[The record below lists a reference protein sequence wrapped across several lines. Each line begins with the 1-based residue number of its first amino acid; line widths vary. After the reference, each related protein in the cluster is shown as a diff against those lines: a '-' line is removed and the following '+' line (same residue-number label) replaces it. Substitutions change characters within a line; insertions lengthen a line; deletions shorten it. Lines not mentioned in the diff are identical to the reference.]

1 MSQDYF
7 GIDRKKLAGKYY
19 EKVEK
24 GIIKAF
30 SNLYPNNKITVK
42 YKSER
47 NDYYFYVYINGETF
61 AQQELPLAIDTLI
74 LVDRYINHLAISL
87 FSGESLDSYI
97 KKCDDYKEENYEWLK
112 NEVDKLIEEYQKQGV
127 IFEDATVSKNR
138 WRIEC
143 YHPEK
148 SKKDPY
154 YNSLFSRRDINKP
167 HPDRRRTCNGGYF
180 SVFPFT
186 MGTAKTILNRFKSAI
201 KNCLKGDY

>member
-1 MSQDYF
+1 MRDYF
-7 GIDRKKLAGKYY
+7 GIDRKNLKGKYY
-19 EKVEK
+19 EKVEN

-42 YKSER
+42 YESE
-47 NDYYFYVYINGETF
+47 NNNHYFCVYIDGETF
-61 AQQELPLAIDTLI
+61 AQQEIPLAIDTKI
-74 LVDRYINHLAISL
+74 LVDKYINHLAISL

-97 KKCDDYKEENYEWLK
+97 KEFDDYKEENYDWLK

-148 SKKDPY
+148 SKKEPY
-154 YNSLFSRRDINKP
+154 QNSYFNKTHINNKP
-167 HPDRRRTCNGGYF
+167 HPDKRRTCHSGYF
-180 SVFPFT
+180 SIFPFT
-186 MGTAKTILNRFKSAI
+186 MDTAKTTLNKFKNAM
-201 KNCLKGDY
+201 KNCLKGD